1 MKTEY
6 LSGISP
12 TLMGDIMLLLQGS
25 ASENATVQGMITKAK
40 RNYVNNHHPRKISQI
55 HSTNKYKDGKWRT
68 YIYVGG
74 VRKVVEAD
82 TEDDLINLL
91 YDFYKSMDESIKTFE
106 EVFRMLEERKK
117 KTGRV
122 EQTLNEDERHFHHV
136 DEKIRSKLIRD
147 ITEDEIRD
155 WIVLS
160 FLPSKPK
167 VEAFK
172 KTLQL
177 IKAVFNYG
185 REKKLCD
192 ANPAEF
198 INYTDYASQCDL
210 ETRSNEERSFSDE
223 EIVLLREHA
232 LKNQSNPHAVTMLIA
247 METGMRVGELAALKK
262 SDIVDGFLHVHSQQL
277 LDNSSG
283 SRRHV
288 DIGHTK
294 DQKQRPRGG
303 RYVPITPACAQA
315 LQIAE
320 NLPGESEYILHNK
333 DGNAILKDSYM
344 QYLKRTCKRLGIPI
358 THNHAFRVAFN
369 ARLISANIDGND
381 RCLILGHSM
390 QTNERHYSFSDQRRL
405 NRIRSKL
412 SSEQPA

>member
-1 MKTEY
+1 
-6 LSGISP
+6 
-12 TLMGDIMLLLQGS
+12 MLKKVNGWGKIHAVEHLQPL
-25 ASENATVQGMITKAK
+25 T
-40 RNYVNNHHPRKISQI
+40 
-55 HSTNKYKDGKWRT
+55 
-68 YIYVGG
+68 
-74 VRKVVEAD
+74 
-82 TEDDLINLL
+82 
-91 YDFYKSMDESIKTFE
+91 
-106 EVFRMLEERKK
+106 
-117 KTGRV
+117 
-122 EQTLNEDERHFHHV
+122 
-136 DEKIRSKLIRD
+136 
-147 ITEDEIRD
+147 DEIRD

-198 INYTDYASQCDL
+198 ISYTDYASQCDL

-333 DGNAILKDSYM
+333 DGNAIQSQYGDAPFYYKAYVYDADAGTTGYGRRLEAIEIRILPWNAPAPGNTTEPFKFAISYRTHVQNVGWQAYKTDGEM
-344 QYLKRTCKRLGIPI
+344 SGTEGKSLRLEGINIKVENSPYQGNVQYRTHVQNIGWEEEWAQNGATSGTQGKSLRLEAIRIRLTDDLGDKYDVYYRVHCQNIGWMGWAKNGDPAGTEGFSQRLMPTRLG
-358 THNHAFRVAFN
+358 
-369 ARLISANIDGND
+369 
-381 RCLILGHSM
+381 
-390 QTNERHYSFSDQRRL
+390 
-405 NRIRSKL
+405 SK
-412 SSEQPA
+412 EAGYGTRAAT